1 MLGSLMAYVEDRGH
15 MMPLDLGSKGSCQI
29 GGNVSTNAG
38 GIRVIR
44 YGTLQG
50 CVLGLEAVS
59 MRASGAVKRPPGN
72 DPFGG
77 ITVGTTESRW
87 EGRADEKNRS

>member
-1 MLGSLMAYVEDRGH
+1 

-59 MRASGAVKRPPGN
+59 IFIYLYTTASRLFKTCR
-72 DPFGG
+72 
-77 ITVGTTESRW
+77 R
-87 EGRADEKNRS
+87 EK

>member
-1 MLGSLMAYVEDRGH
+1 MKHLECHGH

-29 GGNVSTNAG
+29 GGNLSTNAG

-59 MRASGAVKRPPGN
+59 VVSGKIIIIIIIPILIISEALKIIAIRVLNEMPEN
-72 DPFGG
+72 N
-77 ITVGTTESRW
+77 IAATE
-87 EGRADEKNRS
+87 N

>member
-1 MLGSLMAYVEDRGH
+1 MYTACFVGVLVCQAGCVLESLMKHVESYGY

-59 MRASGAVKRPPGN
+59 KHNRKITRAYKSSPVQ
-72 DPFGG
+72 FCQ
-77 ITVGTTESRW
+77 VE
-87 EGRADEKNRS
+87 